1 MAGVRFCKSEICE
14 YPQMFVLLIDSR
26 FLFKQQQQLHQG
38 GLQGLHA
45 HPPTIP
51 LPHPGATPPQL
62 PPGAASGLLALSN
75 LSVQPPHL
83 PMMKPED
90 KGMCTMG
97 VSSLDLDAFTC

>member
-1 MAGVRFCKSEICE
+1 M
-14 YPQMFVLLIDSR
+14 YLHMFVLLKDSH

-51 LPHPGATPPQL
+51 LPHPGATPPRL

-97 VSSLDLDAFTC
+97 VSSLDLAMLTC

>member
-1 MAGVRFCKSEICE
+1 
-14 YPQMFVLLIDSR
+14 MFLFLIDS
-26 FLFKQQQQLHQG
+26 FVTFKQQQQLHQG

-90 KGMCTMG
+90 KGMCTMCL
-97 VSSLDLDAFTC
+97 SSLTLATFTC

>member
-1 MAGVRFCKSEICE
+1 
-14 YPQMFVLLIDSR
+14 MFVLLKDSR

-38 GLQGLHA
+38 GLQGLYA
-45 HPPTIP
+45 QPPTIP
-51 LPHPGATPPQL
+51 LPHHGATPPQL

-83 PMMKPED
+83 PVMKLED

-97 VSSLDLDAFTC
+97 MSSLDLATLTG